1 MSDTILSGPQFC
13 CGCAGACSHIGPC
26 SYCPTHQFGPVSPTY
41 PYNPINPV
49 LPPYNP
55 TIPPHQQPYYP
66 PGPGGPGSPFP
77 ATPQIGL
84 VMPQMVHD
92 AALLAALERLI
103 AEIKIIREDVQA
115 LKRIA
120 VNKP

>member
-41 PYNPINPV
+41 PYNPINP
-49 LPPYNP
+49 YQP
-55 TIPPHQQPYYP
+55 TPTVPYYP

-77 ATPQIGL
+77 VIPEIGL

-92 AALLAALERLI
+92 PALLAALERLI
-103 AEIKIIREDVQA
+103 TEVRSLKDEVYEIKRTII
-115 LKRIA
+115 
-120 VNKP
+120 NKS